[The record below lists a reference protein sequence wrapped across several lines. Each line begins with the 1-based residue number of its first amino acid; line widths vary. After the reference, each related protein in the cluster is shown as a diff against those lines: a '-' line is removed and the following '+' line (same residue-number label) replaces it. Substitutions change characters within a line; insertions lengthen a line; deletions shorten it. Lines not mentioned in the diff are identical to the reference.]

1 MASAESSPL
10 MSFDHV
16 QASVTEFARG
26 FNHSYYQPLHLAILN
41 GDWESTKAFLDNDP
55 STLTAKITILGRTA
69 LHVAAVG
76 AQWKLV
82 EKLVQYMPAN
92 MLSEL
97 DLMGCTCL
105 HYVAMGE
112 SVDSAKTLAAKY
124 PSLTQVTDF
133 KGFTPLIYSITSTR
147 CKDMVWYLVLSTTD
161 ERPGCPFSGPSAS
174 QLVALLTAA
183 GFHDITMY
191 LLQRY
196 PNLAT
201 ISDSNGSII
210 LNVLS
215 KLPSHFQS
223 GHKLGFWKRC
233 IYHCV
238 PVELEHLPPNQSS
251 HHQSYFG
258 NTIWDALQTLV
269 PSIKLVRD
277 TKLRHVNAVRLVEF
291 VSSQASNLNDCQFWQ
306 SFVSADIIFSATS
319 SGIVEILRICF
330 RFFPDLIWTH
340 MPNEGYVAQI
350 AIKNRQQKVFS
361 LLCKMPII
369 FKLLV
374 LALDESQ
381 NTTSHLAARLA
392 SQVESI
398 SGSAF
403 QMQRELQWFKE
414 VEKLD
419 HPLHKEVKNQEGK
432 TAWQV
437 FKEEHKALLEEGK
450 NWMKDTSNSCMLV
463 ATLIATI
470 AFAAAITVP
479 GGNNQDKGIPIFLS
493 DNTFMVFVVSDALAL
508 FSSMASLLMFL
519 AILNARYTEE
529 DFMMALPERLILGMA
544 SLFFAVVTTMVA
556 FGAAL
561 SMLLKERL
569 TWAPIPIA
577 LLACVPIALFAKLQL
592 PLFIEM
598 VISTYESQF

>member
-1 MASAESSPL
+1 MSSVESSL
-10 MSFDHV
+10 LTDFDHV
-16 QASVTEFARG
+16 KAAVTEFARG

-41 GDWESTKAFLDNDP
+41 GDWESTKAFVDNDP
-55 STLTAKITILGRTA
+55 TALTAKVTILGRNA

-82 EKLVQYMPAN
+82 EKLVQHMPAN
-92 MLSEL
+92 TVAEL

-112 SVDSAKTLAAKY
+112 SVNAAKALVAKN
-124 PSLTQVTDF
+124 PSVTQVTDF
-133 KGFTPLIYSITSTR
+133 KGFTPLIYSITSTN
-147 CKDMVWYLVLSTTD
+147 CKEMVWYLVLNTTD
-161 ERPGCPFSGPSAS
+161 ERPGCPFSGPSS
-174 QLVALLTAA
+174 SHLVALLTAA
-183 GFHDITMY
+183 GFHDITMH
-191 LLQRY
+191 LLQHY

-223 GHKLGFWKRC
+223 GHKLGFWKTC

-238 PVELEHLPPNQSS
+238 PVELES
-251 HHQSYFG
+251 G
-258 NTIWDALQTLV
+258 NTIWNALQILV
-269 PSIKLVRD
+269 PSIKLIRD
-277 TKLRHVNAVRLVEF
+277 TKLRDVYAVKLVEF
-291 VSSQASNLNDCQFWQ
+291 VSSQASTMNDNQFWQ

-319 SGIVEILRICF
+319 SGIVELLTICF

-340 MPNEGYVAQI
+340 IPNEGYVAQI
-350 AIKNRQQKVFS
+350 AIKNRQEKVFS

-369 FKLLV
+369 CKLLV

-381 NTTSHLAARLA
+381 NTTSHLAARFA
-392 SQVESI
+392 FQTKTI
-398 SGSAF
+398 SGAAF

-419 HPLHKEVKNQEGK
+419 HPLHKEVKNQDGK

-437 FKEEHKALLEEGK
+437 FKQEHKELLEEGK
-450 NWMKDTSNSCMLV
+450 NWIKDTSNSCMLV

-479 GGNNQDKGIPIFLS
+479 GGNNQDKGIPIFLK
-493 DNTFMVFVVSDALAL
+493 DTTFMIFVVSDALAL
-508 FSSMASLLMFL
+508 FSSMASLLVFL
-519 AILNARYTEE
+519 AILNARFAEE
-529 DFMMALPERLILGMA
+529 DFVVALPERLILGLA
-544 SLFFAVVTTMVA
+544 SLFIAVVTTMVA

-561 SMLLKERL
+561 SMLVKERVK
-569 TWAPIPIA
+569 WAPIPIA
-577 LLACVPIALFAKLQL
+577 LLACVPIALFTQLQL
-592 PLFIEM
+592 SLFIEM
-598 VISTYESQF
+598 MKSTYGSHFSYIRK